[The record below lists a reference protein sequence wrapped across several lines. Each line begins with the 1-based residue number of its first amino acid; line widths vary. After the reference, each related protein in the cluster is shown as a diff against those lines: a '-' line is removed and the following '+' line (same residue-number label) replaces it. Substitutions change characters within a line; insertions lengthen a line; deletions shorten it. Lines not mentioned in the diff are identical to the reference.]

1 MMCVDITETSLS
13 SQSSASRRAR
23 GRAGEAKRVQQ
34 LEHQVREL
42 EEVIRRRF
50 PNSLSALI
58 LTSGAVTQEKGE
70 TYVRCLTHCCIQK

>member
-1 MMCVDITETSLS
+1 MVCVKDVAETSLS
-13 SQSSASRRAR
+13 PPQSSAPRRAR

-34 LEHQVREL
+34 LERQVREL

-58 LTSGAVTQEKGE
+58 LTSGAVTDKKGE
-70 TYVRCLTHCCIQK
+70 TYVS